1 MQPFFDISTKLVS
14 KIEASG
20 GPQNCTQEGS
30 RSCRAIRAR
39 SEIVIYI
46 IKGDPLMNANSAS
59 RKLLSLIFIIGGI
72 AMLVVSLIMDFSGSG
87 VPYRGALL
95 VCGIIALILG
105 LYLFPTL
112 KYHRRIIYIIFL
124 FPLLFT
130 FAVTVIIPLCLGIF
144 YSFTD
149 WTGIQYTQ
157 FVGFGNYISMF
168 QDPQFIWSI
177 LITFIFVVINMILV
191 NLIAFLL
198 ALLCTNGIKGDG
210 FFRAAYFLPNLIG
223 GIVLGYIWQF
233 VFNNV
238 LINLTKTSFLVQTRT
253 AMVAIIVVYI
263 WQYAGYIM
271 LLYITGLTQVPK
283 DVLEAAQIDGANATQ
298 TLFQVKIPMI
308 ASTFTICTFLTLTSA
323 FKQFDVNLALTGGT
337 GSVANFMGK
346 YLTSGT
352 QMLALNIYNT
362 AVSKNNY
369 ALGQA
374 KAVLFFII
382 LACVSLIQVRISNSK
397 EVEL

>member
-1 MQPFFDISTKLVS
+1 
-14 KIEASG
+14 
-20 GPQNCTQEGS
+20 
-30 RSCRAIRAR
+30 
-39 SEIVIYI
+39 
-46 IKGDPLMNANSAS
+46 MNENAAS
-59 RKLLSLIFIIGGI
+59 RKLLSLIFLIGG
-72 AMLVVSLIMDFSGSG
+72 AVMLVVSLIQDFSKSG
-87 VPYRGALL
+87 ASYRGALL
-95 VCGIIALILG
+95 ILGIVALIIG

-130 FAVTVIIPLCLGIF
+130 FAVTVIIPLCLGIY

-149 WTGIQYTQ
+149 WTGIQFTK
-157 FVGFGNYISMF
+157 FVGFENYISMF

-177 LITFIFVVINMILV
+177 LMTFVFVLLNMVLV
-191 NLIAFLL
+191 NMIAFLL
-198 ALLCTNGIKGDG
+198 ALLCTNGIKGGG

-238 LINLTKTSFLVQTRT
+238 LINMTKTSLLVQTKS
-253 AMVAIIVVYI
+253 AMFAIIVVYI

-271 LLYITGLTQVPK
+271 LIYITGLTQIPG
-283 DVLEAAQIDGANATQ
+283 DVLEAAQIDGANPSQ
-298 TLFQVKIPMI
+298 TLFRVKIPMI

-337 GSVANFMGK
+337 GSVPSFMGK

-382 LACVSLIQVRISNSK
+382 LACVSLIQVRISNSR

>member
-1 MQPFFDISTKLVS
+1 
-14 KIEASG
+14 
-20 GPQNCTQEGS
+20 
-30 RSCRAIRAR
+30 
-39 SEIVIYI
+39 
-46 IKGDPLMNANSAS
+46 MNANSAS

-233 VFNNV
+233 VFSNV
-238 LINLTKTSFLVQTRT
+238 LIKLTNNISLLSRT
-253 AMVAIIVVYI
+253 NTALFAIIVVYI
-263 WQYAGYIM
+263 WQYGGYIM
-271 LLYITGLTQVPK
+271 LIYITGLTQVPM
-283 DVLEAAQIDGANATQ
+283 DVIEAAEIDGATPSQ
-298 TLFQVKIPMI
+298 ILFKIKVPMI
-308 ASTFTICTFLTLTSA
+308 QSTITICTFLTLTSA
-323 FKQFDVNLALTGGT
+323 FKQFDVNMALTNGQ
-337 GSVANFMGK
+337 GSVANFMGS
-346 YLTSGT
+346 YLSNGT
-352 QMLALNIYNT
+352 MMLALNIYNT
-362 AVSKNNY
+362 AIAKNNY
-369 ALGQA
+369 AQGQA

-382 LACVSLIQVRISNSK
+382 LACISLIQVRMSNKK

>member
-1 MQPFFDISTKLVS
+1 MESVGKKVLSIG
-14 KIEASG
+14 I
-20 GPQNCTQEGS
+20 
-30 RSCRAIRAR
+30 
-39 SEIVIYI
+39 
-46 IKGDPLMNANSAS
+46 
-59 RKLLSLIFIIGGI
+59 LLAGI
-72 AMLVVSLIMDFSGSG
+72 AMLIAALAMDFGGSQSTA
-87 VPYRGALL
+87 RGPLL
-95 VCGIIALILG
+95 VIGIIAFFVG

-112 KYHRRIIYIIFL
+112 KHHRKIVYIIFL

-130 FAVTVIIPLCLGIF
+130 FIVTVIIPLVLGIC

-149 WTGIQYTQ
+149 WTGIKFTQ
-157 FVGFGNYISMF
+157 VVGFQNYISMF
-168 QDPQFIWSI
+168 KDPSFIWSI
-177 LITFIFVVINMILV
+177 VITFIFVALNMVLV
-191 NLIAFLL
+191 NLVAFLL
-198 ALLCTNGIKGDG
+198 ALLCTSGLKGGG
-210 FFRAAYFLPNLIG
+210 FFRASYFLPNLIG

-238 LINLTKTSFLVQTRT
+238 LNSLTGNVSMLVKTST
-253 AMVAIIVVYI
+253 ALFAIVIVYI

-271 LLYITGLTQVPK
+271 LIYITGLTQIPG
-283 DVLEAAQIDGANATQ
+283 DVLEAAKIDGASPVQ

-323 FKQFDVNLALTGGT
+323 FKQFDVNMALTNGT
-337 GSVANFMGK
+337 GSVPSFMGS
-346 YLTSGT
+346 YLTNGT

-362 AVSKNNY
+362 AISKNSY

-382 LACVSLIQVRISNSK
+382 LAVVSLIQVRISNRK

>member
-1 MQPFFDISTKLVS
+1 MQTSIAKKVMSPIL
-14 KIEASG
+14 
-20 GPQNCTQEGS
+20 
-30 RSCRAIRAR
+30 
-39 SEIVIYI
+39 IVAGI
-46 IKGDPLMNANSAS
+46 I
-59 RKLLSLIFIIGGI
+59 SLI
-72 AMLVVSLIMDFSGSG
+72 VSLVMDFSGNEASI
-87 VPYRGALL
+87 RGPLL
-95 VCGIIALILG
+95 VIGIVLFFVG

-112 KYHRRIIYIIFL
+112 KNHRKIVYFIFL

-130 FAVTVIIPLCLGIF
+130 FAVTVIIPLVLGFF

-149 WTGIQYTQ
+149 WTGIKFTQ

-168 QDPQFIWSI
+168 KDPAFFWSI
-177 LITFIFVVINMILV
+177 VITFIFVVLNMILV
-191 NLIAFLL
+191 NLTAFLL
-198 ALLCTNGIKGDG
+198 ALLCTSGLKGGG

-238 LINLTKTSFLVQTRT
+238 VINITKVSWLVKTNT
-253 AMVAIIVVYI
+253 ALFAIVIVYI

-271 LLYITGLTQVPK
+271 LIYITGLTQIPG
-283 DVLEAAQIDGANATQ
+283 DVLEASKIDGANPTQ

-323 FKQFDVNLALTGGT
+323 FKQFDVNMALTNGS
-337 GSVANFMGK
+337 GSVANFMGQ
-346 YLTSGT
+346 YLSNGT

-362 AVSKNNY
+362 AISKNNY

-374 KAVLFFII
+374 KAILFFAI
-382 LACVSLIQVRISNSK
+382 LAVVSLIQVRISNK
-397 EVEL
+397 REVEL